1 MTIKSLF
8 GKVRDMFTTANG
20 NNNGTTANVIN
31 NNDGQTTDGQSDNI
45 TPVVGTDIHRK
56 PSDMPTPE
64 LTDGQGVVAPTT
76 FADTANELANVL
88 TKVNVY
94 VPFYTDQLANVKT
107 GTTDEQNTRDLLTFW
122 QTQRDDV
129 TARLAGLTDEQRQ
142 TVNDIVTARLAGLTD
157 EQRDDLTTR
166 DVDGSKHVV
175 TLARGRYDEQLKTV
189 DTANKLAKKERDNA
203 TAQRDELK
211 RQRVNVAR
219 LAVVSGTA
227 NNNDLT
233 TIARQ
238 DVDDD
243 ATDVLKSVCEKINGK
258 RQKGRQ
264 LLKNA
269 TTVLKSI
276 SRVCKDMTNNDVWTN
291 IVKFFQH
298 YGVDVEK
305 SDITPKI
312 VKSENIHPFML
323 VPTVDGLKVCDPL
336 SVGRTLRPLTSWTV
350 EKLAD
355 VIVLNKY
362 MNDENVSDERK
373 EQHVLLLSAAVNA
386 LQKERDAKREKD
398 MTNDRIKEL
407 ADELADML
415 DVEKTPVFDMK
426 KYIMLT
432 NELADEKTKLRVQLA
447 ELAELAKLANDK
459 KSDVL
464 TDKKS
469 DDVSGTIHN
478 ARTEKNGQTAKIDN
492 DTANGQTDGQTV
504 SQDNGTTS
512 DIVPVSQDT
521 TTTNGSTSD
530 VATTTNGQTVSQDN
544 GTTSDIVP
552 VSQDTTTANGTT
564 GTRANGRKKSNGS
577 TSNGRKKSNG
587 TTGTTARRT
596 RTTAS
601 QNKETANGTTGT
613 RANGR
618 KKVVNG

>member
-129 TARLAGLTDEQRQ
+129 TARLAGLTDEQR
-142 TVNDIVTARLAGLTD
+142 
-157 EQRDDLTTR
+157 DDLTTR

-211 RQRVNVAR
+211 RQRVNVTR

-276 SRVCKDMTNNDVWTN
+276 SRVCKDMTNNDV
-291 IVKFFQH
+291 
-298 YGVDVEK
+298 
-305 SDITPKI
+305 
-312 VKSENIHPFML
+312 
-323 VPTVDGLKVCDPL
+323 
-336 SVGRTLRPLTSWTV
+336 
-350 EKLAD
+350 
-355 VIVLNKY
+355 
-362 MNDENVSDERK
+362 
-373 EQHVLLLSAAVNA
+373 
-386 LQKERDAKREKD
+386 
-398 MTNDRIKEL
+398 
-407 ADELADML
+407 
-415 DVEKTPVFDMK
+415 
-426 KYIMLT
+426 
-432 NELADEKTKLRVQLA
+432 
-447 ELAELAKLANDK
+447 
-459 KSDVL
+459 
-464 TDKKS
+464 
-469 DDVSGTIHN
+469 
-478 ARTEKNGQTAKIDN
+478 
-492 DTANGQTDGQTV
+492 
-504 SQDNGTTS
+504 
-512 DIVPVSQDT
+512 
-521 TTTNGSTSD
+521 
-530 VATTTNGQTVSQDN
+530 
-544 GTTSDIVP
+544 
-552 VSQDTTTANGTT
+552 
-564 GTRANGRKKSNGS
+564 
-577 TSNGRKKSNG
+577 
-587 TTGTTARRT
+587 
-596 RTTAS
+596 
-601 QNKETANGTTGT
+601 
-613 RANGR
+613 
-618 KKVVNG
+618 